1 MHGLVNRSIQCFV
14 EDTYGQSSWDHIVRD
29 ARLDF
34 RDFEAMLA
42 YSDTITE
49 AVLEAAAAH
58 LGRDRT
64 ALLEDLGTYLV
75 THAHMNA
82 VRRLLRF
89 GGHTFEDF
97 LQSLDDLHDRVKLAM
112 PDLELPHLEL
122 EQTGSDSFSLECHFD
137 RPGYGAVLQGI
148 LRALADDYG
157 ALVVLDLEQDDPK
170 QGPPCEIL
178 KIQLLEKAFARG
190 RSFSLA
196 GHVAG

>member
-14 EDTYGQSSWDHIVRD
+14 EDTYGGSSWDHIIRE
-29 ARLDF
+29 ARLEF

-42 YSDTITE
+42 YNDAITE
-49 AVLEAAAAH
+49 AVLDAAAGH
-58 LGRDRT
+58 LGRDRNT
-64 ALLEDLGTYLV
+64 LLEDLGTYLV
-75 THAHMNA
+75 THSHMNS

-122 EQTGSDSFSLECHFD
+122 TEVAVDRFSLVCRFE

-157 ALVVLDLEQDDPK
+157 ALVLLDLEPGD
-170 QGPPCEIL
+170 GAVAPCEVL
-178 KIQLLEKAFARG
+178 HIQLLEKAFARG

-196 GHVAG
+196 GHATG